1 MCRDAESGLTIYTGP
16 EEEPE
21 SHLWATGQKVAQGS
35 GDHMAKTRR
44 TQGEVL
50 GGKASQVWV
59 CTHSGYK
66 LWILL

>member
-1 MCRDAESGLTIYTGP
+1 MCRDAGSGLTIYTGP

-21 SHLWATGQKVAQGS
+21 SQLWAIGQKVAQGS
-35 GDHMAKTRR
+35 GDHTAKTRR
-44 TQGEVL
+44 AQGEVL
-50 GGKASQVWV
+50 GGKVSQVWA